1 MALAVYGVLCFGFGC
16 RWTAKGPVSYFH
28 VTCFVFWPALEGLN
42 LRWARSLAMDRKA
55 GMLLSES

>member
-28 VTCFVFWPALEGLN
+28 VTCFVFWPAHEGLN
-42 LRWARSLAMDRKA
+42 LRWATSHAMGRKA
-55 GMLLSES
+55 GMSLSES